1 MESNLLSRL
10 WAQLVEALRF
20 QKPTT
25 RPHPAP
31 VDEREQ
37 DAFTVYSNGVPIKGR
52 VFFPAQHPD
61 RLYPVLIICHG
72 IPGSGDRRPANDPG
86 YESLAQD
93 YASEGLAA
101 VFFNFRGCG
110 DSGGDFSMNGWVNDL
125 EMVIDKVL
133 NTPHIDPSRLLIL
146 GFSGGGA
153 AALRVAADNAKIF
166 AMAVVGTP
174 ADFEIFDDEPSKI
187 VKDFRE
193 RGIIRHAD
201 FPRSIAEW
209 MHEFREVEPKKWI
222 SQFQG
227 RHLLIVQGDEDDV
240 VPVGHAQI
248 LYDNAPAG
256 VAELSIIPGGEHR
269 LRLNPTS
276 SLLVKDWFLKTLSWK

>member
-1 MESNLLSRL
+1 MESNLLSSI
-10 WAQLVEALRF
+10 WAKLVEALRF
-20 QKPTT
+20 QKPTK
-25 RPHPAP
+25 RPQAAP

-52 VFFPAQHPD
+52 VYFPAERPD

-72 IPGSGDRRPANDPG
+72 IPGSGDARPVNDPG
-86 YESLAQD
+86 YEQLAQD
-93 YASEGLAA
+93 YASEGIAA

-110 DSGGDFSMNGWVNDL
+110 DSGGDFSMSGWVNDL
-125 EMVIDKVL
+125 EVVIDKVL

-153 AALRVAADNAKIF
+153 AALRVAAENAKIF

-187 VKDFRE
+187 VEDFRE
-193 RGIIRHAD
+193 RGIIRHAN
-201 FPRSIAEW
+201 FPANISEW
-209 MHEFREVEPKKWI
+209 MHEFVEVQPKKWI

-227 RHLLIVQGDEDDV
+227 QHLLIVQGDADDV
-240 VPVGHAQI
+240 VPVEHAQI

-276 SLLVKDWFLKTLSWK
+276 SRQVKDWFLKALSWK